1 MTAMRERTGCSRRI
15 QGASVNKLLPA
26 LAAGLFSCAA
36 WAGLGGPPADLA
48 AHAVAARSSTV
59 TSGSATYTVSETT
72 LDSGTVVRQYVDAGG
87 TVFAVSWSGPSAP
100 DLKELLGAHFDTLV
114 AHAGARQGSQR
125 SRLNLRRSD
134 VVITTA
140 GHMGALEGR
149 AWVPSKLPAGF
160 DPKGP
165 RWPS

>member
-1 MTAMRERTGCSRRI
+1 M
-15 QGASVNKLLPA
+15 NKLLPA

-36 WAGLGGPPADLA
+36 WAALGGPPADLA

-59 TSGSATYTVSETT
+59 TSGSATYTVSEST
-72 LDSGTVVRQYVDAGG
+72 LDSGIIVRQYVDAGG

-100 DLKELLGAHFDTLV
+100 DLQELLGAHFETMV
-114 AHAGARQGSQR
+114 ANAGQRGQR

-149 AWVPSKLPAGF
+149 AWVPSKLPVGF

-165 RWPS
+165 KWPS